1 MKVGIIGSG
10 TVGQTLG
17 SGLVG
22 LGHQVKI
29 GSREPDSEK
38 LQEWA
43 GQTGAQASTGTFAE
57 TADFGDLIIISTFG
71 EATEN
76 AIRLAD
82 PRNFAGKV
90 VIDTTNPLVQGPTG
104 PKVVVSPGDSLGE
117 KIQRLLPD
125 AHVVKAFNTVPAPS
139 MIDANYF
146 PEKADMFICGNDEK
160 AKQTVTE
167 ILTAFGWPVLDV
179 GGIEEAFL
187 IEALTGLWVKYMLLS
202 KNWQHAFK
210 VVRKA

>member
-1 MKVGIIGSG
+1 MKIGIIGSG
-10 TVGQTLG
+10 IVGQTLG
-17 SGLVG
+17 TGLVG

-29 GSREPDSEK
+29 GSREPNSEK
-38 LQEWA
+38 LQEWVS
-43 GQTGAQASTGTFAE
+43 QTGAQASTGTFAE
-57 TADFGDLIIISTFG
+57 TAAFGDLIIISTFG

-76 AIRLAD
+76 AVQLAD
-82 PRNFAGKV
+82 PKNFSGKV
-90 VIDTTNPLVQGPTG
+90 VIDTTNPLVHGPTG
-104 PKVVVSPGDSLGE
+104 PKVVVSPGESLGE

-125 AHVVKAFNTVPAPS
+125 AYVVKAFNTVPAPS